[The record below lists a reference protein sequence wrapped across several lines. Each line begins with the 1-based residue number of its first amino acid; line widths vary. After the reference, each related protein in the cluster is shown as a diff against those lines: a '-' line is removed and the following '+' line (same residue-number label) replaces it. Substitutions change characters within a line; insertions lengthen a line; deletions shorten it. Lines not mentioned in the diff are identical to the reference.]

1 MKKANPNYLFLKKK
15 VPNQRVTLLQG
26 GTRSGKSFSV
36 IYYLIDLCHKY
47 GGIEID
53 ICRNTFTALKST
65 AWKDFKSVLI
75 KHDLYHKDLHNKT
88 DKFYNLNGNIISYYG
103 ADDPAKIHGR
113 ARDVLWLNEA
123 NQLTETTVDQLLP
136 RTRYKIIMDYN
147 PAMPTEH
154 WLDPYIDE
162 YPPIITTYKDNPHLT
177 KDQILDIESKKNN
190 TYWWSVYGTGQR
202 TKPTGVIFENWIES
216 TFDESLPFIWG
227 MDFGYVN
234 DPTTLIK
241 VAKEDNRLYVK
252 EYLYEKGLSTD
263 QIANML
269 SEITGPEETII
280 ADNAEPRLIAELWD
294 KGFKIYPC
302 TKGKDSIRNGITQI
316 QDYTMYVDP
325 SSINVKK
332 ELNNYVWNTKNDNI
346 INVPVDNWN
355 HAMDALRYAFDELSN
370 EPMYFG

>member
-26 GTRSGKSFSV
+26 GTRSGKSFSI

-154 WLDPYIDE
+154 WLDPYIE
-162 YPPIITTYKDNPHLT
+162 KYPPIITTYKDNPHLT

-190 TYWWSVYGTGQR
+190 AYWWSVYGTGQR
-202 TKPTGVIFENWIES
+202 TKPVGTIINNWREGE
-216 TFDESLPFIWG
+216 FDEKLPYVYG
-227 MDFGYVN
+227 LDFGVT
-234 DPTTLIK
+234 DPDALVK
-241 VAKEDNRLYVK
+241 VAVDSSKMLIYVD
-252 EYLYEKGLSTD
+252 ECMYETGQSTSQLLLS
-263 QIANML
+263 L
-269 SEITGPEETII
+269 EELNLG
-280 ADNAEPRLIAELWD
+280 NALIAADFGD
-294 KGFKIYPC
+294 KRAIEDLRENDFNAVNC
-302 TKGKDSIRNGITQI
+302 TKDLITDRI
-316 QDYTMYVDP
+316 KNTAGYEFIVTP
-325 SSINVKK
+325 RSSNIKK
-332 ELNNYVWNTKNDNI
+332 EFSNWRWHDKKSETPIDK
-346 INVPVDNWN
+346 WN
-355 HAMDALRYAFDELSN
+355 HTIDAIFYGYN
-370 EPMYFG
+370 EFHYQQPMYFG